1 MTLKINR
8 APLLSNIKL
17 CASFHCHMWNQTG
30 VTVRKLLSG
39 VMTSVTLTFGLWP
52 WPLAWTSRLSMVIT
66 ENFSM
71 IRFLTIAGWYDDRN
85 IVKKGATGGR
95 TDRQTD
101 RWTDG
106 NMCSESWLVPV
117 KKWKQKVIMKTTPP
131 QENTSSYWN
140 GMTGTWG

>member
-1 MTLKINR
+1 MTLKNNR

-17 CASFHCHMWNQTG
+17 CASFHCHMWIQTG

-71 IRFLTIAGWYDDRN
+71 IRFLIISGWYDDRN
-85 IVKKGATGGR
+85 IVKKVWRADGR
-95 TDRQTD
+95 TYRQTD
-101 RWTDG
+101 GRTEISVLRADWSQLKNG
-106 NMCSESWLVPV
+106 
-117 KKWKQKVIMKTTPP
+117 KKVITKTTPP
-131 QENTSSYWN
+131 QENTNSYWN
-140 GMTGTWG
+140 IMTGTWG